1 MTKLIV
7 VILIPENLESHHATE
22 ATKKVHELRVTVEP
36 EGPHE
41 VPKPLAVPNPM
52 RSLKSK
58 LAIIPKI
65 LNQQKFLK
73 SYRLSVCIAIY

>member
-7 VILIPENLESHHATE
+7 VILISDNIESHHATE

-41 VPKPLAVPNPM
+41 VRKPLAVPTT
-52 RSLKSK
+52 
-58 LAIIPKI
+58 
-65 LNQQKFLK
+65 
-73 SYRLSVCIAIY
+73 